1 MYQIKHIVICKPRV
15 DETRPKS
22 LDIPFSCVKVG
33 KSFPAIHY
41 WGSSNLPHAGGKE
54 GFISQEI
61 PCITSVQARPTFD
74 HFVHID
80 FVMGGEPDQNT
91 EGFIIF
97 FESDVPFLR
106 INGNKLFY
114 LCTDTFRKAVVVLE
128 EGQFLDCKN
137 IRFEVCDG
145 LFLVR
150 NM

>member
-1 MYQIKHIVICKPRV
+1 MYQIKHIVIRKPRV

-22 LDIPFSCVKVG
+22 LDIPFGCVKVG
-33 KSFPAIHY
+33 TSFPAIHY

-54 GFISQEI
+54 GFIFQEI
-61 PCITSVQARPTFD
+61 PYITSVQARPTFD

-97 FESDVPFLR
+97 FESEVPFLR
-106 INGNKLFY
+106 TDGNKLFD
-114 LCTDTFRKAVVVLE
+114 LCADNFRKAVVILSQGQYLE
-128 EGQFLDCKN
+128 CKN
-137 IRFEVCDG
+137 IRFEVCDRM
-145 LFLVR
+145 FLVR